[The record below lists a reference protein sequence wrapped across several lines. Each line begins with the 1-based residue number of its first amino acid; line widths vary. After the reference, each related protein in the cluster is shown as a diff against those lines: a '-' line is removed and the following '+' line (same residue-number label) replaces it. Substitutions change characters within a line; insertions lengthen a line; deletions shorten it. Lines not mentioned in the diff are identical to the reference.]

1 MKTIN
6 SKAGAAIGAGLLL
19 AMALGVMPAA
29 AVAEPADV
37 DGATAETTAYT
48 PDWSLIAPATFYDAD
63 GTFLAV
69 RYYWKAQPLT
79 IWQYYPAPRD
89 GYTFEGWAIK
99 GKEADGVVD
108 PKSVPM
114 SVDGMEFVAV
124 WKPVVQYAT
133 ATFLNDDGSLIGT
146 AEYEVGK
153 AMNEW
158 KVLPGDREGSTFLGY
173 AIQGKEADGVV
184 DPQSV
189 PMSVDGMTFV
199 AAWQKDEVP
208 VTMHTV
214 TFVDRGSVVG
224 TVEVPDGETVAKPA
238 DDPTFEG
245 YDFHGWSINPEVYEA
260 YDFSTPVTSDITLYS
275 FYTPIEPAEPTDPT
289 EPAEP
294 TPEEPADKGADKV
307 SDEKASDKEALPET
321 GDPTS
326 FAPIVGSGLAAVA
339 AIASGIFLKRRN
351 N

>member
-19 AMALGVMPAA
+19 TMALGAMPAT

-37 DGATAETTAYT
+37 DGATAEATAYT
-48 PDWSLIAPATFYDAD
+48 PDWSLVAPATFYDSD

-114 SVDGMEFVAV
+114 SVDGM
-124 WKPVVQYAT
+124 
-133 ATFLNDDGSLIGT
+133 
-146 AEYEVGK
+146 
-153 AMNEW
+153 
-158 KVLPGDREGSTFLGY
+158 
-173 AIQGKEADGVV
+173 
-184 DPQSV
+184 
-189 PMSVDGMTFV
+189 TFV

-224 TVEVPDGETVAKPA
+224 TVEVEDGETVAKPA

-245 YDFHGWSINPEVYEA
+245 YDFHGWSINSKAYEA

-275 FYTPIEPAEPTDPT
+275 FYTESANPTDPT
-289 EPAEP
+289 DPIEP
-294 TPEEPADKGADKV
+294 TPEEPADKSDEHMQGADKA
-307 SDEKASDKEALPET
+307 SDKKASDKEKLPQT
-321 GDPTS
+321 GDPIS
-326 FAPIVGSGLAAVA
+326 FALIAGSGFTAVA